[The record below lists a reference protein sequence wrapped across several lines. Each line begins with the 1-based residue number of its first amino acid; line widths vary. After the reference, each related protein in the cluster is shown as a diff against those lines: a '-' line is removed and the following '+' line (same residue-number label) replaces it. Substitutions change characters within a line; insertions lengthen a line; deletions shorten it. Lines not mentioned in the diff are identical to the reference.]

1 MLDFESCQ
9 SLEKLVL
16 DNEICGMAL
25 RMVRGVEA
33 RGDRLAGDLYGDIYA
48 GDHFLTSAETLRWF
62 REEVYRTGPVVDRDA
77 YENWVHRGK
86 KSVWD
91 RARLEVARILSSHTV
106 EPLPDDPLTALMD
119 VMKADARRLGIDLP
133 PLD

>member
-1 MLDFESCQ
+1 
-9 SLEKLVL
+9 
-16 DNEICGMAL
+16 
-25 RMVRGVEA
+25 MVRGLEA

-77 YENWVHRGK
+77 YDTWALRGR
-86 KSVWD
+86 KSAWD
-91 RARLEVARILSSHTV
+91 RACLEVARITSSHAV
-106 EPLPDDPLTALMD
+106 EPLADDQLTALMD
-119 VMKADARRLGIDLP
+119 VVNADARRLGIDLP